1 MLRAERP
8 RMPNEANEAERAQ
21 MNSREL
27 LLAVAPPPQTHSFA
41 LSGWPNWL
49 IPQYRSGGH
58 RPEVR
63 LLEEER

>member
-8 RMPNEANEAERAQ
+8 RMSGESSDVDRAH

-49 IPQYRSGGH
+49 IPAYRSGGH
-58 RPEVR
+58 RPQVES
-63 LLEEER
+63 LEDER